1 MESFS
6 VIAYTLLKASCWSSL
21 PSQAVMSRSSSAQ
34 EMGSGTS
41 MSETALCF
49 FVASV
54 GVTKEKVPSAMTA
67 SGRAFMNS
75 KMPLAELWC
84 SPKVS

>member
-1 MESFS
+1 
-6 VIAYTLLKASCWSSL
+6 
-21 PSQAVMSRSSSAQ
+21 
-34 EMGSGTS
+34 